1 MNLLQLMV
9 LSVKIGF
16 MAYGGGNTA
25 IVLYHRYLVEE
36 MGLIPEEEFSHM
48 IGAAIFVPGPSAM
61 NIAYATGLYLGGI
74 PGAIVSMI
82 GVISPTILLIIPL
95 WFLVGHIDPRLTQG
109 LRLGLKV
116 VGATMALYASLII
129 LGQILKLDG
138 IKMLAVGIGLI
149 IILALGA
156 PLMPTIIGFLL
167 VLGAVSFLRQH
178 SGQ

>member
-1 MNLLQLMV
+1 VSIIKLLM

-36 MGLIPEEEFSHM
+36 MGLIPEEEFSQM

-95 WFLVGHIDPRLTQG
+95 WFLVRHTDPKLTEG

-138 IKMLAVGIGLI
+138 IRMLLVGIGLI
-149 IILALGA
+149 VILALGA
-156 PLMPTIIGFLL
+156 PLMPTIIGFLIA
-167 VLGAVSFLRQH
+167 LGAVSFVLQH
-178 SGQ
+178 SGR